1 MIEKKYKQCKRAV
14 LIGLIT
20 TEQGKNKSKEYLDEL
35 NLLAQTANI
44 EVCATFFQRVC
55 RSYPKTFIG
64 DGKLQDIVVY
74 VKKQTIDTIIFDDEL
89 SPTQLKNIRKYIE
102 CTIIDR
108 TQLILDIFYNRAK
121 TYYARTQVEMA
132 QYQYILSRLTRMW
145 THLER
150 QRGGIGFR
158 GPGETELETDRRILR
173 DRIGYLRRRL
183 LSIDT
188 QMFIQRKHRNK
199 FIRVAI
205 IGYTNVGKSTLMN
218 ILSKSTVFI
227 ENKLFATVDPTV
239 RKTVIGNI
247 PLLIADTVGFIRK
260 LPTLLIKSF
269 KSTLDEV
276 RESDILL
283 HVIDISHESFEEH
296 IHIVRDTLYEIGIID
311 KPVIMVF
318 NKIDTVNNLT
328 FQEWKH
334 NSCLKYSNKTVF
346 LSAQMGIGI
355 SELKK
360 MLFNNLK
367 ILHNLR

>member
-20 TEQGKNKSKEYLDEL
+20 TEQGKNKSKEYLYEL
-35 NLLAQTANI
+35 NLLAQTAKI

-55 RSYPKTFIG
+55 RSYTKTFIG

-132 QYQYILSRLTRMW
+132 QYQYLLSRLTRMW

-283 HVIDISHESFEEH
+283 HVIDISHDSFEEH

-318 NKIDTVNNLT
+318 NKIDTVNNIT

-334 NSCLKYSNKTVF
+334 NYGLKYSNKTVF
-346 LSAQMGIGI
+346 LSAKMGIGI

-360 MLFNNLK
+360 MLFNNIK